1 MFKVNRKVCVAP
13 MMDCTDRHDRYFLRL
28 ISKNV
33 MLYSEMIA
41 TGAILKGKQ
50 RNVLEF
56 NEFEKPVALQLGG
69 SSAKELGESAKIA
82 EDYNYDEINLNLGC
96 PSKKVQKNKFGA
108 CLIKEPDLVAECL
121 NSMVNATK
129 LPVTVK
135 TRIGFDD
142 VEDFEY
148 LDKFIKKI
156 ASTGVKTVILHARK
170 AILKGLSPR
179 DNLRVPKLNYE
190 IVKQIKDSNPNL
202 EIVING
208 GITRT
213 EEIKEH
219 LKNVDGVM
227 IGRSI
232 YHSPYFLAEIEKEIF
247 NNEDVPTREE
257 VVKKIVEYCLVEVKK
272 GTRVNQIMRHT
283 VGLFHG
289 INGANYWKR
298 YLSNNMLVRDAD
310 VNKVNY
316 MLDMVKHNSVN
327 VVEKNYFLF
336 FIFNKFTMLFFKRLF
351 SSSNLELKIND
362 GGRAAAGYKG
372 QAGDCVVRSIAI
384 ATGMPYQKVYDDLFK
399 ANQEFRNTSRTKLAR
414 SLKQRHDTP
423 RTGTHRA
430 VLNKYLEKLGWKW
443 TPTMFVG
450 QGCKVHLKKEELP
463 MGTLIVSC
471 SKHLTVVIDGVLN
484 DIFDCSRNGTRCVY
498 GYWTKGN

>member
-1 MFKVNRKVCVAP
+1 MSKVNRKVSVAP

-50 RNVLEF
+50 RNVLQF
-56 NEFEKPVALQLGG
+56 SEFEKPVALQLGG
-69 SSAKELGESAKIA
+69 SSAKELAESSKIA

-96 PSKKVQKNKFGA
+96 PSKKVQKNKIGA

-179 DNLRVPKLNYE
+179 DNLRIPKLNYE
-190 IVKQIKDSNPNL
+190 IVKQIKDNNPNL
-202 EIVING
+202 EIIING
-208 GITRT
+208 GITT
-213 EEIKEH
+213 AEQVKEH
-219 LKNVDGVM
+219 LKYVDGVM
-227 IGRSI
+227 IGRAI
-232 YHSPYFLAEIEKEIF
+232 YHSPYFLADIEREIF
-247 NNEDVPTREE
+247 HNENIPTREE
-257 VVKKIVEYCLVEVKK
+257 IVKQTVEYCLAEVKK
-272 GTRVNQIMRHT
+272 GTRVNQVMRHT

-289 INGANYWKR
+289 ISGANYWKR
-298 YLSNNMLVRDAD
+298 YLSDNMLVRDAD

-316 MLDMVKHNSVN
+316 MLDLVSHNS
-327 VVEKNYFLF
+327 
-336 FIFNKFTMLFFKRLF
+336 I
-351 SSSNLELKIND
+351 KIN
-362 GGRAAAGYKG
+362 
-372 QAGDCVVRSIAI
+372 
-384 ATGMPYQKVYDDLFK
+384 
-399 ANQEFRNTSRTKLAR
+399 
-414 SLKQRHDTP
+414 
-423 RTGTHRA
+423 
-430 VLNKYLEKLGWKW
+430 
-443 TPTMFVG
+443 
-450 QGCKVHLKKEELP
+450 
-463 MGTLIVSC
+463 
-471 SKHLTVVIDGVLN
+471 
-484 DIFDCSRNGTRCVY
+484 
-498 GYWTKGN
+498 